1 MKLLDR
7 IFLNLLFILVF
18 SQLGA
23 QTIVRSD
30 CFVTDF
36 EDTSEYNNWV
46 LNSGSKGKNAP
57 NRWFFGAGGA
67 NSGQAGLF
75 VSGDGGVTAN
85 YVASPVSVVS
95 YRALTLEEGD
105 YEISFDWQAG
115 GMFGLDGLYVCW
127 VPESMEGELMSVQ
140 SSFVQE
146 FALDP
151 EYSLNFGA
159 DSLGLGQRTW
169 NTVMDTIHS
178 DGTKHFLVVVWK
190 NSVSG
195 ISAPAACI
203 DNIYI
208 NKVGLCYKPS
218 NLRISL
224 KGDDVLFQWDG
235 SAESYDVKCRN
246 LDSDEWIEYTGIKDK
261 YIEIKGLSEGIGNFY
276 VRSNCGEFYSPWVS
290 IDKFL
295 SIVGNRCINYLNLTK
310 QNCFIGTTAKPRLEA
325 KVVDFGYLAK
335 ESRHTIHWNK
345 NELDPR
351 TEGMLRTVPDGAIA
365 SVRLGNWDVGMESE
379 SIEYDY
385 LVDTA
390 TSAILILNYAVVL
403 QDPAHEFADQPKF
416 ILEILYDGAPLDEY
430 GCGEAYFTAGE
441 NTAGDGWHTF
451 EGEGGLICWKEW
463 TTIAINLRDYHGK
476 SLKVRLQTVDCNH
489 GAHFGYAYFTLECS
503 DGKLKGLTCGDSPT
517 YEYAAPEGFNYRWYL
532 ASDPDST
539 WSEDQVFPIAANDT
553 ATYSVD
559 VIQPTN
565 AQCYYT
571 LSAVAEKRW
580 PHVSATATII
590 GGCQNQIAFQNKSY
604 VKTVNPSTL
613 DTVATSQQCETFI
626 WDFDDGTTSYD
637 ENPIH
642 TFPEEGGTYNVR
654 FTAGIS
660 GGACSEDTV
669 FTFVF
674 PKVGTTRD
682 TMDAIVCAG
691 ESYLFNGR
699 HYFGSGIYSDT
710 LISMYGCDSI
720 LTLNLTVLPKQDDV
734 MLEDEY
740 ICSDEVFIFNGDT
753 ITESGTYTATY
764 EDINGCDSV
773 VKVRVYVQ
781 QALHL
786 SFDSLYVACA
796 DDERI
801 VIPYNVNSGSLDTCN
816 VVISSVN
823 LTYDT
828 ISNVLVED
836 NILYIPMPDSIEP
849 NLYTIN
855 LGFGPQA
862 CGQTGA
868 TTNVNIYYSREVL
881 VQRWNDVLAVKNEN
895 YNGGG
900 YQFVS
905 FQWYKNG
912 DPILGAT
919 SSILYEADGLDL
931 TADYSVLLTR
941 LSDNVTMMS
950 CAADLKDLSTTI
962 NSTYIVVS
970 EEQMIDIEATQNA
983 KLNIWSTMGVKVAE
997 YDIFNGSNTI
1007 NLNNLAG
1014 VYIFEF
1020 VGENNCHEVQQV
1032 VLGK

>member
-1 MKLLDR
+1 MSLF
-7 IFLNLLFILVF
+7 FLFVVAFL
-18 SQLGA
+18 SA
-23 QTIVRSD
+23 QTIERSD
-30 CFVTDF
+30 CFITDF
-36 EDTSEYNNWV
+36 EDSSEHGHWK
-46 LNSGSKGKNAP
+46 LNSGPKGENAP
-57 NRWFFGAGGA
+57 NRWYFGAAGS
-67 NSGQAGLF
+67 NSGQTGLF
-75 VSGDGGVTAN
+75 VSGDGGATAS

-95 YRALTLEEGD
+95 YRAITLDEGD

-127 VPESMEGELMSVQ
+127 VPESMEGDLMSVQ

-146 FALDP
+146 FAIDP
-151 EYSLNFGA
+151 TYSLNFGA

-169 NTVMDTIHS
+169 NTIMDTIHS
-178 DGTKHFLVVVWK
+178 DGTKHFLVVVWR

-218 NLRISL
+218 NLRVSL
-224 KGDDVLFQWDG
+224 KGDDALFQWDG

-246 LDSDEWIEYTGIKDK
+246 LDSEEWIEYTGIKDK
-261 YIEIKGLSEGIGNFY
+261 YVEIKGLSEGIGNFY

-290 IDKFL
+290 IDRFL
-295 SIVGNRCINYLNLTK
+295 SFVGNRCINYLNLTK
-310 QNCFIGTTAKPRLEA
+310 QNCFIGTTEKPRLES

-335 ESRHTIHWNK
+335 ESRHTLHWNK
-345 NELDPR
+345 NEFDPR

-365 SVRLGNWDVGMESE
+365 SVRLGNWDVGRESE

-416 ILEILYDGAPLDEY
+416 ILEILYDGEPLDEY

-463 TTIAINLRDYHGK
+463 TTVAINLRDYHGK
-476 SLKVRLQTVDCNH
+476 SLKVRLQTLDCNH

-517 YEYAAPEGFNYRWYL
+517 YEYAAPDGFNYRWYL
-532 ASDPDST
+532 ASDPNNT
-539 WSEDQVFPIAANDT
+539 LSEEQVFSIEANDT

-580 PHVSATATII
+580 PHVSAQATII

-604 VKTVNPSTL
+604 VKAINPSTL
-613 DTVATSQQCETFI
+613 DTVRTSQDCETFF

-642 TFPEEGGTYNVR
+642 TFPDKGGIYNVK
-654 FTAGIS
+654 FTAGIA

-669 FTFVF
+669 FTFFF

-682 TMDAIVCAG
+682 TMNVSICMG
-691 ESYLFNGR
+691 ESHVFNGN
-699 HYFGSGIYSDT
+699 HYFGSGFYSDT
-710 LISMYGCDSI
+710 LTSVYGCDSI
-720 LTLNLTVLPKQDDV
+720 VTLNLTVLPKNEDV
-734 MLEDEY
+734 VLEDEY
-740 ICSDEVFIFNGDT
+740 ICSDEIFVFNGDT
-753 ITESGTYTATY
+753 ITESGTYIVNY
-764 EDINGCDSV
+764 DDMNGCDSV
-773 VKVRVYVQ
+773 VKVTVHIQETLQV
-781 QALHL
+781 

-796 DDERI
+796 DDECI
-801 VIPYNVNSGSLDTCN
+801 VLPYYVNSGLLDTCSA
-816 VVISSVN
+816 VISYKN
-823 LTYDT
+823 TIYDT

-836 NILYIPMPDSIEP
+836 NTLYIPMPDSIEP

-855 LGFGPQA
+855 LDFGHQS
-862 CGQTGA
+862 CGQTGDA
-868 TTNVNIYYSREVL
+868 TRVNIYYSREVMA
-881 VQRWNDVLAVKNEN
+881 QRWNDVLAVKNET

-912 DPILGAT
+912 EPILGAT
-919 SSILYEADGLDL
+919 SSILYEPDGLDL
-931 TADYSVLLTR
+931 TAEYSVLLTR

-950 CAADLKDLSTTI
+950 CVADLKDLSSAT
-962 NSTYIVVS
+962 NSAYIVMS
-970 EEQMIDIEATQNA
+970 GDEIIDVESTENA
-983 KLNIWSTMGVKVAE
+983 KLIIWSTMGVKVAE
-997 YDIFNGSNTI
+997 YDIFKGLNTL
-1007 NLNNLAG
+1007 NLNSLVG

-1020 VGENNCHEVQQV
+1020 INENNCQEVQQV